1 MGNLLLEK
9 VEYKKEKTSFGEW
22 RRYVYPTGMR
32 FEEFR
37 SHKVIGGLPLL
48 HYTNGICPETGKRI
62 VAKGIIAIGRLS
74 AGVVAIGQA
83 SFGLIALGQL
93 AIGLL
98 LGLGQASSGIYAV
111 GQLALGVAFGLG
123 QFATGY
129 TAIAQFA
136 FGKYVLAQMGAG
148 AYAVTPERA
157 DPEALEHF
165 SWLIEIF
172 KSRN

>member
-9 VEYKKEKTSFGEW
+9 VEYKTEKTSFGEW

-93 AIGLL
+93 GVGLL
-98 LGLGQASSGIYAV
+98 LGLGQASTGIYAV
-111 GQLALGVAFGLG
+111 GQLAMGVAFGLG
-123 QFATGY
+123 
-129 TAIAQFA
+129 QFA
-136 FGKYVLAQMGAG
+136 FGKYVLAQIGSG

-165 SWLIEIF
+165 RSLLEF
-172 KSRN
+172 FRSGR